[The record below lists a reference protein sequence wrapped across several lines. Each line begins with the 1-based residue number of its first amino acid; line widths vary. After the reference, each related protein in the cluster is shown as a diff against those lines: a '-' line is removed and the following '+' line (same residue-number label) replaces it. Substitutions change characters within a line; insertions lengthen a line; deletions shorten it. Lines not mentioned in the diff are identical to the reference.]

1 MGTGIDRKESTKGK
15 NLPRTGQEP
24 GVKDRRKG
32 KFRPDSL
39 LTVMVYLLTFVDTA
53 SSLLNKFGQMSRSRS
68 LMASV
73 EAVSSR

>member
-15 NLPRTGQEP
+15 NPLRKGQEP
-24 GVKDRRKG
+24 GVKDRRMG